1 MGYAIAEELAEQG
14 AKVSLISGPT
24 NLKINNSLIHRIDV
38 MQAQKM
44 YDKAVELFPKTDG
57 AIMAAAVADFTP
69 VTEANQKI
77 KRGKENWTIELRPN
91 PDIAASLGKIKA
103 TNQLLVGFAL
113 ETNNEEENAIK
124 KLQKKNLNFI
134 VLNSLQEKGA
144 GFQVDTNKITIL
156 DAQGNKFP
164 YALKSK
170 TEVAKDIVNK
180 IIEYIINEN

>member
-1 MGYAIAEELAEQG
+1 MGYALAEELAEQG

-24 NLKINNSLIHRIDV
+24 GLKINNPLIHRINV
-38 MQAQKM
+38 MQAQEM
-44 YDKAVELFPKTDG
+44 YDKAMELFPKTDG

-69 VTEANQKI
+69 VTKANQKI
-77 KRGKENWTIELRPN
+77 KRGKENWNIELRPN
-91 PDIAASLGKIKA
+91 PDIAASLGKIK
-103 TNQLLVGFAL
+103 TKNQILVGFAL

-164 YALKSK
+164 YDLKSK

-180 IIEYIINEN
+180 IIESIINEI